1 MSETNGQVTI
11 QRIRHGLDPE
21 ERTLRFDE
29 LGPRDDLECRK
40 ATGFPVSEFFAGVRS
55 IGSDG
60 VLVLWWAAGRKA
72 GFVESY
78 DRLVDEYPTFTAVAN
93 GFEIDNEVEDDS
105 PEG

>member
-1 MSETNGQVTI
+1 
-11 QRIRHGLDPE
+11 
-21 ERTLRFDE
+21 RFDE

-60 VLVLWWAAGRKA
+60 VLVLWWAAGRKD
-72 GFVESY
+72 GLVESY
-78 DRLVDEYPTFTAVAN
+78 DRLIDEYPTFTAVRD
-93 GFEIDNEVEDDS
+93 GFEIRDEVEEDS